1 MIHNLLR
8 PIVACVTFALVCACA
23 APLTQK
29 TDPDFE
35 LLTTESIAA
44 PICKPARGITTILM
58 DQELMPEHIE
68 RRAVI
73 KDVRIVIDWIT
84 RLKQDRL
91 ILEMVSYTYLKVKGG
106 TSALPVKLHE
116 AVCEISPEGRILSV
130 KIAAGDTS
138 ETQAAADS
146 SEIEREKKIA
156 ASFAG
161 MFIPAF
167 QTEILIAGQT
177 VARSVER
184 FDRLVNNDR
193 LVQTNYIYRGLS
205 RFNDLMVIVI
215 DYDQVTDIGS
225 FKIKQQG
232 YHFYDADRRYLVSSR
247 GSTQILQDG
256 RPYYSVKMRADTVF
270 SR

>member
-1 MIHNLLR
+1 L
-8 PIVACVTFALVCACA
+8 FACA
-23 APLTQK
+23 APLTQN
-29 TDPDFE
+29 TDADFE

-44 PICKPARGITTILM
+44 PTCKPARGITTILM

-73 KDVRIVIDWIT
+73 RDVRIVIDWIT
-84 RLKQDRL
+84 RVKQDRL
-91 ILEMVSYTYLKVKGG
+91 ILEMASYTYLKVKGG

-116 AVCEISPEGRILSV
+116 TVCEISPAGRILSI
-130 KIAAGDTS
+130 KFIDGDTNES
-138 ETQAAADS
+138 QATADPAKM
-146 SEIEREKKIA
+146 ERAKNIA

-167 QTEILIAGQT
+167 QTEILTAGQT
-177 VARSVER
+177 VASSVER

-205 RFNDLMVIVI
+205 RFNNLMVIVI
-215 DYDQVTDIGS
+215 DYDQVTDIGP

-256 RPYYSVKMRADTVF
+256 KPYYSVKMRADTVF